1 MVNNMHLV
9 PNPGKHVFLVNLGAA
24 IKQQR
29 VSDKISRSR
38 FGKLTGLTV
47 FKVDQLES
55 GKLDIDIQL
64 VLFITSALSVTPSA
78 FFEIAESM

>member
-1 MVNNMHLV
+1 MHLV
-9 PNPGKHVFLVNLGAA
+9 PEPSKHGFLVKLGAA

-55 GKLDIDIQL
+55 GKLDIDIKL
-64 VLFITSALSVTPSA
+64 VLFITSVLSVTPSA